1 MAGEPEVFGAKGS
14 VGVVVVHEIFGRDD
28 YVRSVGRDLAAAGFP
43 AAVVDLY
50 HGAYAATLEEAMALR
65 EKLSDDGV
73 LEALEA
79 GRDAVARKLIPH
91 ARVGTLGFCMG
102 GGYALFGAC
111 RRRFDF
117 AVDYY
122 GRIERADDLDGLGGP
137 VLLLLGAEDERV
149 TPWAFSEL
157 LPSAIR
163 LKKRFT
169 VELYPG
175 AKHGFHRPGRNLHH
189 PLAAA
194 DAWKRT
200 LAFLEQQRPGRPA
213 PR

>member
-50 HGAYAATLEEAMALR
+50 AGRYAATGEEATALR
-65 EKLSDDGV
+65 GTLSEQGV
-73 LEALEA
+73 LETLEA
-79 GRDAVARKLIPH
+79 ARDAVARKLIPH
-91 ARVGTLGFCMG
+91 AKVGTLGFGMG
-102 GGYALFGAC
+102 GGDALFGAC

-122 GRIERADDLDGLGGP
+122 GPLERAGDLDGLGGP
-137 VLLLLGAEDERV
+137 VLLLLASDDERV

-157 LPSAIR
+157 LPTAAR

-175 AKHGFHRPGRNLHH
+175 ARHGFHRPGRELHH
-189 PLAAA
+189 PAAAA

-200 LAFLEQQRPGRPA
+200 LAFLAEQRPPA
-213 PR
+213 RSPR